1 MLVWY
6 SVSKNEDI
14 KFIQIRY
21 FLSAPLLFTGLGL
34 YISKNIVEAQNGRI
48 RAKNNE
54 NNIDGNRGLPTV
66 IQPITEQG
74 GAKLDKQINE
84 DYGRKKQ
91 VLVVDDELDITLTLK
106 SVLENSGF
114 NVDLFN
120 DPLLALQNFK
130 TNFYDLIILDVKMP
144 QMNGF
149 DLYEK
154 IEMIDNKVK
163 VCFLTAWSDF
173 RDYKLGRK
181 GAFSKEGEIQLI
193 QKPIE
198 NEKLIEQINTI
209 I

>member
-6 SVSKNEDI
+6 YVSKNGDI

-34 YISKNIVEAQNGRI
+34 YISIVEAYSGRI
-48 RAKNNE
+48 WAKNNE
-54 NNIDGNRGLPTV
+54 NNIDGNIGLPTV
-66 IQPITEQG
+66 ILPITKQG

-84 DYGRKKQ
+84 DYDKKKQ

-120 DPLLALQNFK
+120 DPLLALRNFK
-130 TNFYDLIILDVKMP
+130 PNFYDLIILDVKMP

-154 IEMIDNKVK
+154 IKMIDNKVK

-173 RDYKLGRK
+173 RTMNLVKREHFL
-181 GAFSKEGEIQLI
+181 EGEIQLI